1 MTPAADCTTI
11 DDAREAIDALDREL
25 IATMAVRAGYIRR
38 AAEIKQEVG
47 LPANIP
53 ARVEDVVEKV
63 RAAATAAGLDADT
76 YERIWR
82 ILIEHAIAME
92 EEALSRPPR

>member
-1 MTPAADCTTI
+1 MKLAADCNTI
-11 DDAREAIDALDREL
+11 DDVRAAIDALDREL
-25 IATMAVRAGYIRR
+25 IALLATRAGYIRR
-38 AAEIKQEVG
+38 AAEIKRDVG

-53 ARVEDVVEKV
+53 ARVEDVVAKV

-76 YERIWR
+76 YERMWR
-82 ILIEHAIAME
+82 ILIAHAIAME